1 MESGGRSL
9 VFPCPGRPHI
19 FKRFPIFTP
28 AACSVMNRVCNSGGL
43 RRGGACGKSD
53 NIYNEYRIDNRPSA
67 SAPVAESLSPTAW
80 GGWRDTEC
88 PPNLPIALHKRS
100 GGRGRRAERA
110 RFQPAIR
117 LLYYDLL
124 GLICLRCCL
133 FRNRDCQDA
142 VFGLGLDL
150 ILFHVVRKEH
160 RLLELGV

>member
-1 MESGGRSL
+1 MVSRGRSL
-9 VFPCPGRPHI
+9 VFPRLGRLYI

-43 RRGGACGKSD
+43 RRGGAGEKSGS
-53 NIYNEYRIDNRPSA
+53 IYNEYRIDSRTTV
-67 SAPVAESLSPTAW
+67 SAPVAESLSRAAW
-80 GGWRDTEC
+80 GGRRDTEC